1 HVEAL
6 EYAQAHWLAGGMVL
20 FSFVVLLCL
29 NLTRRS
35 SSAIS

>member
-1 HVEAL
+1 M

-29 NLTRRS
+29 ALLKNHGSRVLP
-35 SSAIS
+35 